1 MFDAMTPNDPH
12 WFDTSDT
19 RASDRAAVRYEF
31 AMMAIVIVFT
41 IAAVIGL
48 ATAFPPGPDE
58 LSPWS
63 VQPMPM
69 L

>member
-1 MFDAMTPNDPH
+1 
-12 WFDTSDT
+12 
-19 RASDRAAVRYEF
+19 
-31 AMMAIVIVFT
+31 MMAIVIVFT